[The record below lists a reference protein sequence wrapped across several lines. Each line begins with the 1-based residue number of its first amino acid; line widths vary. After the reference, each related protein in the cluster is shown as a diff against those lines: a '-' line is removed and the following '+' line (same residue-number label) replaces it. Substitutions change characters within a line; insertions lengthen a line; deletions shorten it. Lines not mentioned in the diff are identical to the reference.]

1 MIKVEPYECYKEYL
15 TLKRHFQSSQYDYF
29 KYNRKRIRASKE
41 TFSKRKDNF
50 LFAKLAKNYNDDE
63 IIKFFVANFVENE
76 TLYIEDAL
84 TEQAELLYKDW
95 QKRIQSLSYMFT
107 NDIDKLLNE
116 HHFDD
121 LFKVQDGQ
129 HPILL
134 KMSIAKYIMIE
145 TFIILD
151 DVVNFVPKWNKQIKE
166 KIIWPNYLKKAQK
179 YSPFLEVDKTKF
191 RDILRKKLDIL

>member
-1 MIKVEPYECYKEYL
+1 MIKVEPYECYKEYVAI
-15 TLKRHFQSSQYDYF
+15 KKHFQYPTYDYF
-29 KYNRKRIRASKE
+29 KYSGRTRTSKV
-41 TFSKRKDNF
+41 TFSKRKDQYFFN
-50 LFAKLAKNYNDDE
+50 KLARNYNDDE
-63 IIKFFVANFVENE
+63 IKEFFVANFVDSE
-76 TLYIEDAL
+76 TFYIEDAL

-121 LFKVQDGQ
+121 LFKVEDGQ

-151 DVVNFVPKWNKQIKE
+151 DVVNFVPKWNKKISE
-166 KIIWPNYLKKAQK
+166 KIIWPDYLRKVQK

>member
-29 KYNRKRIRASKE
+29 KYNRKKIRASKE

-50 LFAKLAKNYNDDE
+50 LFAKLAKTYNDEE
-63 IIKFFVANFVENE
+63 ITKFFVANLVDNE
-76 TLYIEDAL
+76 FFWMTDTL
-84 TEQAELLYKDW
+84 TEQADIAYKDW
-95 QKRIQSLSYMFT
+95 QKRIQSLSYMFS

-116 HHFDD
+116 HQFDD
-121 LFKVQDGQ
+121 LFKVESGQ

-134 KMSIAKYIMIE
+134 KMCLAKYIMIE
-145 TFIILD
+145 TFIIIN
-151 DVVNFVPKWNKQIKE
+151 DVVNFVPRWNKQIKE
-166 KIIWPNYLKKAQK
+166 KIVWPEFRKKVQK

-191 RDILRKKLDIL
+191 RTILRKKLDIS

>member
-15 TLKRHFQSSQYDYF
+15 AIKRHFTSPSYDYF
-29 KYNRKRIRASKE
+29 KYDSMNIRTSKM

-50 LFAKLAKNYNDDE
+50 LFAKLAKTYNDEE
-63 IIKFFVANFVENE
+63 ITKFFVANLVDNE
-76 TLYIEDAL
+76 FFWMTDTL
-84 TEQAELLYKDW
+84 TEQADIAYKDW
-95 QKRIQSLSYMFT
+95 QKRIQSLSYMFS

-116 HHFDD
+116 HQFDD
-121 LFKVQDGQ
+121 LFKVESGQ

-134 KMSIAKYIMIE
+134 KMCLAKYIMIE
-145 TFIILD
+145 TFIIIN
-151 DVVNFVPKWNKQIKE
+151 DVVNFVPRWNKQIKE
-166 KIIWPNYLKKAQK
+166 KIVWPEFRKKVQK